1 LIRGTIEG
9 VKKYLK
15 PLRQRLRSSI
25 RFFSSK
31 NKFQRECW
39 IVKKFLDLKTTDGMK
54 KSDQDPPD
62 VLFKDARFEVFEI
75 LDEGRKRNDEHRQ
88 RAKKIEEAEKNNS
101 LSPLLEPYEIS
112 FFSKDDLIHEVLK
125 KITIKESKYAP
136 AVTASLDLLIYINFR
151 TKVLDM
157 NSQVT
162 LDIEASFNKWRSVS
176 VLTNSHGGFVIYAGQ
191 DAPSILQDVIWI

>member
-1 LIRGTIEG
+1 
-9 VKKYLK
+9 
-15 PLRQRLRSSI
+15 
-25 RFFSSK
+25 
-31 NKFQRECW
+31 
-39 IVKKFLDLKTTDGMK
+39 MK